1 MRELVTGVAARWD
14 KVAAHSLS
22 IGKFSFLGGRVV
34 AIPCLAVAEDLDTR
48 LVARATSYF
57 DS

>member
-1 MRELVTGVAARWD
+1 LRELVTGVAARWD

-34 AIPCLAVAEDLDTR
+34 AIPCLAVADDLDA
-48 LVARATSYF
+48 LCYAATTGL
-57 DS
+57 

>member
-22 IGKFSFLGGRVV
+22 IGKFSFLGGG
-34 AIPCLAVAEDLDTR
+34 AWLLH
-48 LVARATSYF
+48 LVS
-57 DS
+57 